1 MIALFLLLSAP
12 SAAFASP
19 ASAAQQSCVRAAGSE
34 IVLCG
39 TPPPQSVEAPPPPQ
53 GAYRLPRLAPKRYGP
68 ALPSAQSDLGHG
80 VRATLRGQ
88 ASNSGRARRNRSVA
102 TVAVPF

>member
-1 MIALFLLLSAP
+1 MIASFLLLAAAMANTAP
-12 SAAFASP
+12 AP
-19 ASAAQQSCVRAAGSE
+19 QQSCVRAPGSE
-34 IVLCG
+34 ITICG
-39 TPPPQSVEAPPPPQ
+39 TPPPQSAETPPPPQ